1 VAVGAAVG
9 GAPHVRKAMERA
21 LRGRLG
27 SAEAP
32 MSQATY
38 SVTVQVSDQKANANE
53 VTVRCAMS
61 IALLPKK
68 NIVASLKA
76 RADAAGEGTPT
87 DELLADAATA
97 CGQSLAGDLRN
108 WLKSH
113 PG

>member
-1 VAVGAAVG
+1 MAVGAAVG

-76 RADAAGEGTPT
+76 SAAAAG
-87 DELLADAATA
+87 LAAAA
-97 CGQSLAGDLRN
+97 
-108 WLKSH
+108 
-113 PG
+113 P